1 MEFGAEASEVT
12 EKVIDRRGSPGVLVL
27 SAACTVLYMN
37 RQARELIRDMKNGSV
52 PGARTAELPAMIHEV
67 CRELCAIDGDPL
79 HRANREQIEVRRLAE
94 GRPLPVIMR
103 GLLLS
108 GMTGDQQGA
117 VIILEAVGRRETMA
131 LRMNE
136 AFALTDREQMVVHT
150 LVKGSTNKEIAS
162 ELSITVPTVKAHL
175 KHIMA
180 KTKCSTRTG
189 ILAQV
194 LCPLD
199 FPVTTEREGL
209 RQTVI

>member
-1 MEFGAEASEVT
+1 MEFDIEGWEVR
-12 EKVIDRRGSPGVLVL
+12 EKMTDRRGSPGVLVL

-37 RQARELIRDMKNGSV
+37 RSARELIRDMQNGAV
-52 PGARTAELPAMIHEV
+52 PRAPTADLSAMIQEV
-67 CRELCAIDGDPL
+67 CRELHAIGDDPL
-79 HRANREQIEVRRLAE
+79 HRTNREQIEVRRLVE
-94 GRPLPVIMR
+94 GRSLPVVVR

-108 GMTGDQQGA
+108 KITAGDQAGA

-136 AFALTDREQMVVHT
+136 AFALTDREQKVVHT
-150 LVKGSTNKEIAS
+150 LVKGSTNKEIAC
-162 ELSITVPTVKAHL
+162 ELSISISTVKTHM

-194 LCPLD
+194 LCP
-199 FPVTTEREGL
+199 
-209 RQTVI
+209 

>member
-1 MEFGAEASEVT
+1 MELGAEASEVR
-12 EKVIDRRGSPGVLVL
+12 EKIIDRRGSPGVLVL

-37 RQARELIRDMKNGSV
+37 RQARELICDMKNGSV
-52 PGARTAELPAMIHEV
+52 PGARTGELPAIIHEV

-79 HRANREQIEVRRLAE
+79 HRTNREQIEVRRLAE
-94 GRPLPVIMR
+94 GRPLPVIVR

-108 GMTGDQQGA
+108 GITGDQQGA

-136 AFALTDREQMVVHT
+136 AFGLTDREQMVVHT
-150 LVKGSTNKEIAS
+150 LARGSTNKEIAY
-162 ELSITVPTVKAHL
+162 ELSITVPTVKAHM

-194 LCPLD
+194 LCPSA
-199 FPVTTEREGL
+199 FPVLQREGL
-209 RQTVI
+209 RQAGI